1 MKAHRCTAART
12 GRLLGAKC
20 SSRAAWLV
28 AALTWPA
35 AFTAATAG
43 AQAAQSG
50 AQAGSHP
57 ATHGAAPATAVDR
70 DTASRLAPT
79 VFGAY
84 SRRITT
90 TTPAAQE
97 AFDRGMQLM
106 YVFTPRDAAKEF
118 RVALREDPTCAMCA
132 WGEAWS
138 LGAYLNEPM
147 PPANAP
153 LAYAAAARA
162 DSLAREAATPTER
175 ALIAAM
181 RTRYTP
187 THDSSTRRSLDT
199 AYTKAMREVA
209 KSHPDDLDVATLY
222 AEALMLLEP
231 RRGMN
236 DTARVS
242 MRQLLGVLESVL
254 ARDIRHPGACHLYV
268 HATEATQ
275 DPGRAEACAEHL
287 GVSVP
292 GASHMNHMPSH
303 TFNRVGRWGDA
314 VRANIMAWHS
324 DQRAS
329 WGDGVAIYPSHN
341 LHMLLF
347 AASYDG
353 QGAIAIQAGRDYGKL
368 VPGGSFYH
376 ALTLVRFGRFD
387 EVLALSE
394 APNNVLYRGLWL
406 FSRGYAHLRTGMV
419 DSALAN
425 LAQVDEIARTR
436 GEETFRQHTARHL
449 LGITGNILRGEI
461 ARQAG
466 DTARALRAF
475 ELAVTFE
482 DSLGYDEPEP
492 LPLSARHWLGAA
504 YLESGRGA
512 DAEAVYRREL
522 EDHPNNGWSLFGL
535 SQALSMQGDR
545 HEADAIRDT
554 FNAAWERSD
563 TLLRSSRF

>member
-1 MKAHRCTAART
+1 MNALCTVAVLACTAAFAART
-12 GRLLGAKC
+12 
-20 SSRAAWLV
+20 V
-28 AALTWPA
+28 
-35 AFTAATAG
+35 G
-43 AQAAQSG
+43 AQAARAG
-50 AQAGSHP
+50 AHP
-57 ATHGAAPATAVDR
+57 ATHGADSVRVAEQ
-70 DTASRLAPT
+70 DTSARLAPT
-79 VFGAY
+79 VFGSY

-90 TTPAAQE
+90 ATPAAQE
-97 AFDRGMQLM
+97 AFDRGVQLM

-118 RVALREDPTCAMCA
+118 RIALRADPACAMCA

-153 LAYAAAARA
+153 LAYAAAALA
-162 DSLAREAATPTER
+162 DSLGRSSATATER
-175 ALIAAM
+175 ALIAAL

-187 THDSSTRRSLDT
+187 THDSSTRRALDST
-199 AYTKAMREVA
+199 YAEQMRVVA
-209 KSHPDDLDVATLY
+209 EAHPDDLDVATLY

-236 DTARVS
+236 DTARAS
-242 MRQLLGVLESVL
+242 MRRVLGVLESVL

-287 GVSVP
+287 GASVP

-314 VRANIMAWHS
+314 VRANIEAWHS

-387 EVLALSE
+387 EVLALQH

-436 GEETFRQHTARHL
+436 GEESFRQHKARHL

-466 DTARALRAF
+466 DTARALSAF
-475 ELAVTFE
+475 ELAVAFE

-504 YLESGRGA
+504 YLESGRGT

-535 SQALSMQGDR
+535 AQALSMQGNR
-545 HEADAIRDT
+545 HQADAARDA

-563 TLLRSSRF
+563 ALLRSSRF

>member
-1 MKAHRCTAART
+1 MNAC
-12 GRLLGAKC
+12 
-20 SSRAAWLV
+20 LV
-28 AALTWPA
+28 AGLAFA
-35 AFTAATAG
+35 VVFTANTVG
-43 AQAAQSG
+43 AQAARSG
-50 AQAGSHP
+50 AQSGEHP
-57 ATHGAAPATAVDR
+57 ATRRTAPAQAAQQ
-70 DTASRLAPT
+70 DTARRLAPT

-84 SRRITT
+84 SRHITT

-118 RVALREDPTCAMCA
+118 RVALHKDPACAMCA

-153 LAYAAAARA
+153 LAYAAVALA
-162 DSLAREAATPTER
+162 DSLVLGAATPTER
-175 ALIAAM
+175 ALISAM
-181 RTRYTP
+181 RTRYAP

-199 AYTKAMREVA
+199 AYANAMREVA
-209 KSHPDDLDVATLY
+209 EAHPDDLDVATLY

-236 DTARVS
+236 DTARAS
-242 MRQLLGVLESVL
+242 MRQVLGVLEGVL

-287 GVSVP
+287 GASVP

-314 VRANIMAWHS
+314 VRANITAWHS
-324 DQRAS
+324 DQRAA
-329 WGDGVAIYPSHN
+329 WGEGVAIYPSHN

-387 EVLALSE
+387 EVLQLRE

-406 FSRGYAHLRTGMV
+406 FSRGYAHLRTGML

-425 LAQVDEIARTR
+425 LAQVDEIALTR
-436 GEETFRQHTARHL
+436 GEESFRQHRARHL

-461 ARQAG
+461 ARHAG
-466 DTARALRAF
+466 DMTGALSAF

-512 DAEAVYRREL
+512 DAETVYRREL

-545 HEADAIRDT
+545 HQADAARDAFT
-554 FNAAWERSD
+554 AAWERAD
-563 TLLRSSRF
+563 ALLRSSRF